1 MTRLLLS
8 LLLLAPA
15 LEAQAPPRVRIVV
28 YRLQAA
34 STAPADTML
43 ARTVGR
49 ALVRSLIADS
59 MFQVMDRPGASNEMT
74 VPRPPT
80 AQFAVIGGVAIRG
93 AEARVNLRVVDI
105 ANVQLLVQ
113 PSVIIPDRSA
123 PDAVTLAAA
132 ALARQIHQHFAATAR

>member
-15 LEAQAPPRVRIVV
+15 LEAQAPPPIRIVV
-28 YRLQAA
+28 YRLQ
-34 STAPADTML
+34 SAPAAGDTML

-59 MFQVMDRPGASNEMT
+59 MFKVMDRPGASNEMT
-74 VPRPPT
+74 VPRPAP
-80 AQFAVIGGVAIRG
+80 AQYAVIGSVAVKG
-93 AEARVNLRVVDI
+93 AEARVDLRLVDI

-113 PSVIIPDRSA
+113 PSVTIPDRSA

-132 ALARQIHQHFAATAR
+132 ALARQIHQHFAATVR